1 MEAQG
6 LDIVLEVREEGA
18 SADPWQEIICI
29 TDDGSSMSSD
39 VNVVQTRCG
48 PKTGV
53 TAGATELTGNGVA
66 DSDPTVNQ
74 TSLLQMQEWANEQ
87 TRLEFR
93 RYNRASGSVAQGE
106 VVNMQGVA
114 YVTAVEETAT
124 VGEAVQFSFTLT
136 ATGDV
141 AIGDPIAA

>member
-6 LDIVLEVREEGA
+6 LDIVLEVRESGA
-18 SADPWQEIICI
+18 SEDPWQEIICI
-29 TDDGSSMSSD
+29 TDDGSSMASD

-53 TAGATELTGNGVA
+53 TPGTREVTGNGVA

-74 TSLLQMQEWANEQ
+74 TTLLQMQQWANEN
-87 TRLEFR
+87 TALDFR
-93 RYNRASGSVAQGE
+93 RYNRANGTVGQGE
-106 VVNMQGVA
+106 VVNMQGTA
-114 YVTAVEETAT
+114 YVTQVDETAT

-141 AIGDPIAA
+141 AIGAAIS